1 MHLNPLFMIIITYYN
16 LLIASLL
23 VHSQCVYQ
31 LTGTDIF
38 SKTDE
43 HTESTEGPG
52 GPSLLLEE
60 GRYTHSYPYDWR
72 TQKPVIIRA
81 TKQWFLDT
89 ERVKEAALVSVYTW
103 WCIATVCGWYCRT
116 RNPFTH

>member
-1 MHLNPLFMIIITYYN
+1 MV
-16 LLIASLL
+16 SLYVQQSFIYRNDWFNVL
-23 VHSQCVYQ
+23 MEQISHVF
-31 LTGTDIF
+31 G
-38 SKTDE
+38 K

-81 TKQWFLDT
+81 TKQWFLNTD
-89 ERVKEAALVSVYTW
+89 RVKEAALVSVKS
-103 WCIATVCGWYCRT
+103 WCIATVC
-116 RNPFTH
+116 